1 MIKTSAAPM
10 PTQVETDDLA
20 EERSS
25 VPVVVFVGPQA
36 NTETE
41 GDAEKTPSERSA
53 SINSKHANTTKA
65 VDAESTTTAPPLI
78 PLVAIMVL
86 QRA

>member
-1 MIKTSAAPM
+1 M

-20 EERSS
+20 KERSS

-53 SINSKHANTTKA
+53 NIIPEHVDATKA
-65 VDAESTTTAPPLI
+65 VDAESTTTASPLI
-78 PLVAIMVL
+78 TLAAITVL